1 MKKLPLFQLI
11 LSMAIF
17 GTIGLCVRY
26 IPAERGMIAFIR
38 GALGA
43 LFMLIWMLATK
54 KKPSFTALRKNL
66 WLLLL
71 SGAAIGANWIL
82 LFESYGYTT
91 VATATLCYYM
101 APVFVIL
108 FSPLLLK
115 ERIPPQKWIAVG
127 AALCGMVLVSG
138 IMETR
143 AFTPKDLIGVF
154 LALGA
159 AVLYA
164 SVTFLNKKMRAI
176 PSEDMTLYQLT
187 LAATVVLP
195 YTLLAEDHSAFS
207 FDVLPI
213 ALLVTIGLL
222 HTGVA
227 YAFFFSAMK
236 NLPAQTVAIF
246 SYLDPIVAVVLSFTV
261 LQEPFSPLVCVGAV
275 LIVGALLFAEM
286 PLGKKKNRH

>member
-1 MKKLPLFQLI
+1 
-11 LSMAIF
+11 MAIF
-17 GTIGLCVRY
+17 GTIGLCVRF

-54 KKPSFTALRKNL
+54 KRPSLAALRKNL

-101 APVFVIL
+101 APVFVII
-108 FSPLLLK
+108 FSPLFLK

-127 AALCGMVLVSG
+127 VALGGMVLVSG
-138 IMETR
+138 VIETR
-143 AFTPKDLIGVF
+143 AFSPTDFIGVF

-164 SVTFLNKKMRAI
+164 SVTFLNKKMKEI
-176 PSEDMTLYQLT
+176 PSEDMTLYQLAI
-187 LAATVVLP
+187 AAAVVLP

-207 FDVLPI
+207 FDALPI
-213 ALLVTIGLL
+213 VLLLVVGLL

-227 YAFFFSAMK
+227 YAFFFSSVK

-261 LQEPFSPLVCVGAV
+261 LREPFSPLVCVGAV

-286 PLGKKKNRH
+286 PHRKIPKR